1 MEIQALGYRGFGT
14 DRLEDWTDFATGW
27 LGMQAVDRGA
37 GVRAFRMDD
46 RKQRLVL
53 DRAMPEGER
62 YFGWEVAGAAALDT
76 LAARLE
82 NAGVAVRHEPTSL
95 ADQRF
100 VRGLISFADPA
111 GNRLEAFH
119 GAQVADEQFR
129 PGRSISGFRTGPLGM
144 GHAVLM
150 VPSTEKALPFYRDIL
165 GFRISDYIRQPITA
179 YFLHVNPRHHSI
191 ALFEGPRSGMHHFMV
206 ELFSFDDV
214 GQGYDIALGDKQ
226 RIAATLG
233 RHPNDLV
240 TSFYV
245 RTPSDILVEYG
256 WGGREVDDATWQPQE
271 MAHVGS
277 FWGHQ
282 GLFDSLADH
291 DAPPPPHHPPTV
303 ASEAPRAPLQVIEGN
318 YERMSGV
325 CPWWDFGQRAR
336 VKGCHPR
343 TPTTCRVGKPSR
355 QPPLFSRPP
364 TCDRKWWM
372 ARELIHPTTK
382 TVIIEPKPSRR
393 PARPAP
399 RSSAHA

>member
-1 MEIQALGYRGFGT
+1 VEIQALGYLGIGT
-14 DRLEDWTDFATGW
+14 DRLDDWTNFATGW

-46 RKQRLVL
+46 RKQRLVI

-62 YFGWEVAGAAALDT
+62 YFGWKVPDAAALDT
-76 LAARLE
+76 LAVRLE
-82 NAGVAVRHEPTSL
+82 KAGVAVRREPASL
-95 ADQRF
+95 AGQRF

-111 GNRLEAFH
+111 GNRLEAFY
-119 GAQVADEQFR
+119 GAQIADEQFR

-150 VPSTEKALPFYRDIL
+150 VPSIEKALPFYRDLL
-165 GFRISDYIRQPITA
+165 GFRISDYIRQPVTA

-226 RIAATLG
+226 RIVATLG

-256 WGGREVDDATWQPQE
+256 WGGREVDDATWKPQE
-271 MAHVGS
+271 MANVGS

-282 GLFDSLADH
+282 GLFDSLADQ
-291 DAPPPPHHPPTV
+291 DAPPPPHHPPAIT
-303 ASEAPRAPLQVIEGN
+303 SEAPRAPLQVIEGN

-325 CPWWDFGQRAR
+325 CPWWDSVSGH
-336 VKGCHPR
+336 G
-343 TPTTCRVGKPSR
+343 
-355 QPPLFSRPP
+355 
-364 TCDRKWWM
+364 
-372 ARELIHPTTK
+372 
-382 TVIIEPKPSRR
+382 
-393 PARPAP
+393 
-399 RSSAHA
+399 